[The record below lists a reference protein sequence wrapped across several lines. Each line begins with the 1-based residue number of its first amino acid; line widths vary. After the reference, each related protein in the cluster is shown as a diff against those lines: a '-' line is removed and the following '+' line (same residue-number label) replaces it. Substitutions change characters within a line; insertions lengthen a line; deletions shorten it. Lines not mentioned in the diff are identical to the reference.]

1 MMMRSNSKSVFSFF
15 FFFFFFMFFSF
26 TRVQNIYTSSVIPVN
41 VGVIFDFDDWVGKMW
56 WSCINMSLSD
66 FYTTHSHY
74 KTRLELHPRDS
85 MKDVLG
91 AAAAALD
98 LIKNTQVQAILG
110 PTTSLQANFIIELGE
125 KARVPIISSSASS
138 FSITSVHSSYFFRA
152 TQSDANQ
159 AQAISAIIQ
168 AFRWKEA
175 VPIYVDNV
183 FGERL
188 IPYLTNALQAIGTR
202 VSYWSAISPLASDE
216 QIEEELY
223 KLMTMEVRVFIVH
236 LFPSLGSRFFTKVK
250 QVGMLTEGYVWI
262 LSDGMVDLLSA
273 SDPSALD
280 SMQGVLGVK
289 PYVPNTI
296 ERENFRVQWK
306 KNFYRDNPDMV
317 DAELSING
325 LWAYDAMTALA
336 MAVET
341 AGTTSLSFQMA
352 NVTSNSTTCLES
364 FGVSRH
370 GPNLVQALSSISFRG
385 LTGDFLFVNGQLQ
398 SSLFQVVNMNDE
410 GARGVGFW
418 TAGKGLVRK
427 LNSSN
432 NTVGKESPTSTSGL
446 APIIWPGD
454 STLIPKGMVMRNGR
468 VLRVGVP
475 VRNRFNQ
482 LVTVKKDPHT
492 NIQTK
497 IDAVVGDASILASRS
512 YYVDYTMPF
521 LESGGLSM
529 IVPTQDHTNSKTW
542 VFLKPLTW
550 GVWITSICFFVFI
563 GLVVWVLEHRINDD
577 FQGPPLRQIGTSI
590 WFSFSTM
597 VFAHR
602 EKVISNLARIV
613 VITWCFVGL
622 VLTQSYAAA
631 LSSFLTVQQLN
642 SNAYDLNELIQKRQ
656 NVGYQSG
663 SSVRGFL
670 KSLGFY
676 ESQLL
681 PYSSAEEC
689 DQLLS
694 KGNENGGIAVAIDE
708 APYLNIILAEHCD
721 KYTMAESMDLQKY
734 MTSGFGFVFSRGSS
748 LVPDV
753 SRAILALKENGEIK
767 KLEDEWFGNA
777 SCSVRSDPVSNR
789 LGLDS
794 FKGLFLIAGM
804 ISVLALLTYMA
815 MIAYENR
822 QVLINPRI
830 SMLSRILDLLTIFQ
844 KYFSLASRK
853 RGFNSP
859 ALTSAPGLGAPNHTV
874 QEHPRGEQGVH

>member
-1 MMMRSNSKSVFSFF
+1 
-15 FFFFFFMFFSF
+15 
-26 TRVQNIYTSSVIPVN
+26 
-41 VGVIFDFDDWVGKMW
+41 
-56 WSCINMSLSD
+56 
-66 FYTTHSHY
+66 
-74 KTRLELHPRDS
+74 
-85 MKDVLG
+85 
-91 AAAAALD
+91 
-98 LIKNTQVQAILG
+98 
-110 PTTSLQANFIIELGE
+110 
-125 KARVPIISSSASS
+125 
-138 FSITSVHSSYFFRA
+138 
-152 TQSDANQ
+152 
-159 AQAISAIIQ
+159 
-168 AFRWKEA
+168 
-175 VPIYVDNV
+175 
-183 FGERL
+183 
-188 IPYLTNALQAIGTR
+188 
-202 VSYWSAISPLASDE
+202 
-216 QIEEELY
+216 
-223 KLMTMEVRVFIVH
+223 
-236 LFPSLGSRFFTKVK
+236 
-250 QVGMLTEGYVWI
+250 
-262 LSDGMVDLLSA
+262 
-273 SDPSALD
+273 
-280 SMQGVLGVK
+280 
-289 PYVPNTI
+289 
-296 ERENFRVQWK
+296 
-306 KNFYRDNPDMV
+306 
-317 DAELSING
+317 
-325 LWAYDAMTALA
+325 
-336 MAVET
+336 
-341 AGTTSLSFQMA
+341 
-352 NVTSNSTTCLES
+352 
-364 FGVSRH
+364 
-370 GPNLVQALSSISFRG
+370 
-385 LTGDFLFVNGQLQ
+385 
-398 SSLFQVVNMNDE
+398 MNDE
-410 GARGVGFW
+410 GSRGVGFW

-454 STLIPKGMVMRNGR
+454 STLIPKGMVMSNGR
-468 VLRVGVP
+468 ALRVGVP

-492 NIQTK
+492 NIPMFSGYCIEVFNNVLKMLPYAISYEFILSSESYDNMIYQVYLGK

-529 IVPTQDHTNSKTW
+529 IVPTQDHTNRKTW

-656 NVGYQSG
+656 HVGYQSG

-753 SRAILALKENGEIK
+753 SRAILALRENGEIK
-767 KLEDEWFGNA
+767 KLEDEWFDNG

-804 ISVLALLTYMA
+804 ISVLALLIYMV
-815 MIAYENR
+815 MIVYENR

-844 KYFSLASRK
+844 KHFSLASRK

-859 ALTSAPGLGAPNHTV
+859 AGTSAPGLAAPNHTV